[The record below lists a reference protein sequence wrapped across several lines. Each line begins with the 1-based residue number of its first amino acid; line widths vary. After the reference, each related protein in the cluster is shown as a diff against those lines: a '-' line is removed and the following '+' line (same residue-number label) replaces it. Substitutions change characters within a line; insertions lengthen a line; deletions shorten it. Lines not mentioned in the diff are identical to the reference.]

1 MDRDQ
6 VWEAIDR
13 ERLSLAD
20 LLDELSAQ
28 EWETASL
35 CAGWRVRDVAAH
47 LTLAQMGLFPAVV
60 AAARARGNFNRMIH
74 DTAVRQARLPV
85 REYAPRLRAMAGS
98 RRKAPGVSYLEPLI
112 DVLVHGQDIAIPLG
126 RTRPTPA
133 EAARAAADR
142 VWPDL
147 FPWRAGRKLSGFRF
161 AATDCSWAAGDG
173 ELVEGPIAAIL
184 LLLTGRDAAL
194 PQLSGPGAAELG
206 VRTGR
211 SGFNGCGNLPTL
223 SGREWQPLNELGA
236 DGVGV
241 AGGVPPGGAAVPGQA
256 GQEG

>member
-6 VWEAIDR
+6 VWEAINR

-28 EWETASL
+28 EWETPSL

-60 AAARARGNFNRMIH
+60 AAARARGNFNRMIQ
-74 DTAVRQARLPV
+74 DTAIRQARLPV

-98 RRKAPGVSYLEPLI
+98 RRKVPGVSHLEPLI
-112 DVLVHGQDIAIPLG
+112 DVLVHGQDIAIPLR
-126 RTRPTPA
+126 RTRPVPT
-133 EAARAAADR
+133 EAAMAAADR

-147 FPWRAGRKLSGFRF
+147 FPWRAARRLSGFRL

-184 LLLTGRDAAL
+184 LLLTGRNAAL
-194 PQLSGPGAAELG
+194 SQVSGPGAAELG
-206 VRTGR
+206 SRWPLTAQPSRTRVTSRRSSTGTVLRLRRLVSVRGLAW
-211 SGFNGCGNLPTL
+211 GVCGAQPT
-223 SGREWQPLNELGA
+223 
-236 DGVGV
+236 
-241 AGGVPPGGAAVPGQA
+241 
-256 GQEG
+256 